1 MHWFG
6 EFMANHAVKDCAQQE
21 VLCATREGPGHKVV
35 GLKAQTRHPHGKLPP
50 SYGLQPRHEQRE
62 QSTEEGRNCSCGQP
76 NQQHARTC
84 PGYPLSPTFASF
96 LSLKPRE
103 NPSSRTKASKS
114 SRNCLPKDSSAGAMG
129 QNLGLGLEMSLEQAA
144 RDPNCSYVAES
155 GQQLPKQ
162 QSQNTAD
169 PIQGSQ
175 PHPALPCLCFQT
187 CAQFLCQ
194 NQSSLAE
201 SALSPAQ
208 SPGPFPCFSCQ
219 RTFQTCAQL
228 LRHQQSHGQQEG
240 VSQHL
245 CMHCAASFPRPALLL
260 QHQRS
265 QHASKPCGFLCTE
278 CGRAFNSHSNLR
290 IHLNVH
296 TGARP
301 YSCAD
306 CGKSFSQSGALR
318 VHQRIHTGERPY
330 TCTYCGRGFSNL
342 AGLRAHERTHTGE
355 KPYPCA
361 QCGKCFTQSGALKIH
376 TRIHTGERPFICGH
390 CGKGFSSHSG
400 IRFHHRTVHGAI
412 PKLSITVDTHSDLS
426 PTATPS
432 SIGSSSNTSL
442 GLGANSNVSSPAS
455 VYSNANACIGPS
467 SNLKTDNSPGM
478 DMASPSF
485 SGPASPP
492 GSSIDLRT
500 GSKALPKLGLDP
512 GISGLDL
519 SCGSVGREHRM
530 QTCEGED
537 CGERARGASSRTMH
551 RALEQHDSQT
561 AGEGAVL
568 DKEGGE
574 RETVGSLIP

>member
-1 MHWFG
+1 MHQFADL
-6 EFMANHAVKDCAQQE
+6 MASHAVKDCVQQE
-21 VLCATREGPGHKVV
+21 ALCATREAPGQKAV
-35 GLKAQTRHPHGKLPP
+35 GLKAQTRHPHSKLPP
-50 SYGLQPRHEQRE
+50 NYGLQPRPEHRE
-62 QSTEEGRNCSCGQP
+62 QSREDVRSCSCRQQ

-84 PGYPLSPTFASF
+84 PGYPLCPSFPSF

-103 NPSSRTKASKS
+103 TLSSRTKPLKS
-114 SRNCLPKDSSAGAMG
+114 DRNCLPKDSSAGSVG
-129 QNLGLGLEMSLEQAA
+129 HDLSLGLGMSLEEPA
-144 RDPNCSYVAES
+144 RDPDCPYVPEP

-162 QSQNTAD
+162 QSQDQAD
-169 PIQGSQ
+169 PTQGSPPQ
-175 PHPALPCLCFQT
+175 APALPCLCFQT
-187 CAQFLCQ
+187 CAQFLCH
-194 NQSSLAE
+194 NQSSLPE
-201 SALSPAQ
+201 SALPPAQ
-208 SPGPFPCFSCQ
+208 SPGPFPCFSCH

-240 VSQHL
+240 LSQHL

-355 KPYPCA
+355 KPYPCP

-376 TRIHTGERPFICGH
+376 LRIHTGERPFICGH

-400 IRFHHRTVHGAI
+400 IRFHHRTVHGAM
-412 PKLSITVDTHSDLS
+412 PKLSITMAAHPGLS
-426 PTATPS
+426 PGATTVS
-432 SIGSSSNTSL
+432 STGPGSNASVGPGT
-442 GLGANSNVSSPAS
+442 NSNVSSPAS
-455 VYSNANACIGPS
+455 IYSNANTCVGPG
-467 SNLKTDNSPGM
+467 SNPKADNSPGM
-478 DMASPSF
+478 DMASSPF
-485 SGPASPP
+485 PGPVSPP
-492 GSSIDLRT
+492 GSSMELRT
-500 GSKALPKLGLDP
+500 GSKALPKLSLDP

-519 SCGSVGREHRM
+519 SCGSAVREQRM
-530 QTCEGED
+530 RPRGGEG
-537 CGERARGASSRTMH
+537 CGERARGASSRGMH
-551 RALEQHDSQT
+551 RALEQREGQT
-561 AGEGAVL
+561 RGEGA
-568 DKEGGE
+568 DKERRE
-574 RETVGSLIP
+574 RETTGGLAR